1 MAIDDITVVTGYRSE
16 TIESAGFKTIVNDE
30 FASSNMVYSLF
41 HAKEIMA
48 GDDDLII
55 TYGDI
60 VYEARVLQVLLASNA
75 PISVVVDV
83 EWRHYWSL
91 RMEDPLVDVET
102 MKINDQGFITDLGKR
117 PDGYDDIQGQFIGLI
132 KVNRDRLVNL
142 KDLYEGMNPDIIYDG
157 QSYRQMYMTS
167 FIQHAINQSWPV
179 KAVLVSNGWLEV
191 DTVADLELYQKME
204 ADGSLAD
211 IYKLEP

>member
-1 MAIDDITVVTGYRSE
+1 MVEFAGSSLLDRQVRTLNSMAIDDITVVTGYRSE

-83 EWRHYWSL
+83 EWRHY
-91 RMEDPLVDVET
+91 
-102 MKINDQGFITDLGKR
+102 
-117 PDGYDDIQGQFIGLI
+117 
-132 KVNRDRLVNL
+132 
-142 KDLYEGMNPDIIYDG
+142 
-157 QSYRQMYMTS
+157 
-167 FIQHAINQSWPV
+167 
-179 KAVLVSNGWLEV
+179 
-191 DTVADLELYQKME
+191 
-204 ADGSLAD
+204 
-211 IYKLEP
+211 